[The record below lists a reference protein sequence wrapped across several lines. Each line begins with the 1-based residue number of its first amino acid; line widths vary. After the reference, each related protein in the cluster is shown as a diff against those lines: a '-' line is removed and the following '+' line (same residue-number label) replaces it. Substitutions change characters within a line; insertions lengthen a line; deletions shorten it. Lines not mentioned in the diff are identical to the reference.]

1 MARYDSE
8 GYRMLPG
15 IDSAPRRQVLGYSRA
30 VQGGADEARARANQ
44 RIAEGRNPSLRFA
57 AARARNVA
65 MSKQAGT
72 FDAIR
77 EAYNQN
83 GQNPYQMDFQGNIS
97 KGVNVGAGA
106 DRKYSDG
113 PAKPKPARATPMSY
127 ARPASQRVADVV
139 ASTTGQGLLDM
150 ARKARRK
157 GTYVIQ

>member
-1 MARYDSE
+1 MARYDQD
-8 GYRMLPG
+8 GYNARG
-15 IDSAPRRQVLGYSRA
+15 RRQILGYSRA

-44 RIAEGRNPSLRFA
+44 RIAEGWNPSLRFA

-72 FDAIR
+72 FQGTR
-77 EAYNQN
+77 EAYNEEAQAMGSN
-83 GQNPYQMDFQGNIS
+83 AEMDAAGNIVRRPAS
-97 KGVNVGAGA
+97 VMEQPN
-106 DRKYSDG
+106 KYA

-127 ARPASQRVADVV
+127 ARPASQQIADTI
-139 ASTTGQGLLDM
+139 AQTTGQGLLDM